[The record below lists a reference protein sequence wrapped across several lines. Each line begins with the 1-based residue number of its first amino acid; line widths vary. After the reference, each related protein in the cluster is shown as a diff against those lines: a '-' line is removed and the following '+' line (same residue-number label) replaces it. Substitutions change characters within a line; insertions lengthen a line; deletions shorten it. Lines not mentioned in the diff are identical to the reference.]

1 MSASIRTT
9 LSGTNVPML
18 VAGLSGGLSVVL
30 GALGSHAFLN
40 LMDTNQFKAYT
51 VANQYHI
58 VHSVAMLVVA
68 AVAPRVAEPAATHFR
83 RAYALFASGTLI
95 LAGSHYIYSTVH
107 KPDVLSKTPL
117 LGGAL
122 LATGWICVAA
132 GATTMNA

>member
-1 MSASIRTT
+1 MSANIRTA

-30 GALGSHAFLN
+30 GALGSHAFLE
-40 LMDTNQFKAYT
+40 LMDANQFKAYN

-68 AVAPRVAEPAATHFR
+68 AIAPRVAEPAAMHFR

-95 LAGSHYIYSTVH
+95 LAGSRYVYSTVH
-107 KPDVLSKTPL
+107 KPQFLSKTPI

-122 LATGWICVAA
+122 LAAGWACVAL
-132 GATTMNA
+132 GGSTMSV